1 MEPLIH
7 PKAYLAYRRNV
18 KTGLASRS
26 RIIKALEK
34 KELKTLREISEATGL
49 SYSTVTHH
57 VRLLREEGVLKLE
70 RIDNV
75 KRWSLTGYGQQ
86 SLL

>member
-1 MEPLIH
+1 MKPLIH

-18 KTGLASRS
+18 KAGLSSRS
-26 RIIKALEK
+26 RIIKALEE

-57 VRLLREEGVLKLE
+57 VRLLRDEGVVKLE
-70 RIDNV
+70 KTDKV
-75 KRWSLTGYGQQ
+75 KRWSLTRYGQQ
-86 SLL
+86 SLF